1 MCVKWLAVARS
12 GMVLSGC
19 RESFVETTGRQWER
33 RLVGNSVCLEGSH
46 SKALSDLL
54 SPCQTTAAIRIR
66 ERGPDLGEVVGYQF
80 PDKDRKIRAGLSLR
94 FKSQI
99 LGWTNRTQ
107 RVLLL
112 TETIWQ
118 I

>member
-1 MCVKWLAVARS
+1 M
-12 GMVLSGC
+12 
-19 RESFVETTGRQWER
+19 ETTGRQWER
-33 RLVGNSVCLEGSH
+33 RLVGNSVCLEGSD

-54 SPCQTTAAIRIR
+54 SPCQM
-66 ERGPDLGEVVGYQF
+66 PDSSSYKDQGTGYQF
-80 PDKDRKIRAGLSLR
+80 PDKDPKIRAGLSLH